1 MDFHPHTTA
10 RAPCELVF
18 QAWTD
23 PEHLQWF
30 FGDVAPPREPI
41 ELDLR
46 VGGVWKQ
53 QMIVNESTE
62 YFTGGVY
69 REIVPGEKLV
79 FVWGAF
85 DGWPEI
91 SPGRLDDGPVVT
103 VTLNEVGDETEMV
116 VNLRLPDHL
125 SEDRVREWLASGMRE
140 GWGQTLDRLVA
151 RFAGVGTRN

>member
-1 MDFHPHTTA
+1 MADAIDLKRTFTLT
-10 RAPCELVF
+10 RLLDAPRELVF

-30 FGDVAPPREPI
+30 FSDVAPPREPI

-79 FVWGAF
+79 FVWGAR
-85 DGWPEI
+85 
-91 SPGRLDDGPVVT
+91 STVGRRSHPAASMT
-103 VTLNEVGDETEMV
+103 A
-116 VNLRLPDHL
+116 L
-125 SEDRVREWLASGMRE
+125 SSR
-140 GWGQTLDRLVA
+140 
-151 RFAGVGTRN
+151 